1 MEYVTISAR
10 IRKELKEEM
19 DRFGIKPSE
28 VIRKAVEESVREKK
42 MEILKAK
49 LKEAGEILS
58 KVSEEEW
65 VSAVRESREEE

>member
-19 DRFGIKPSE
+19 DKLGIKPSE
-28 VIRKAVEESVREKK
+28 VIKKAVEESVKKRK

-49 LKEAGEILS
+49 LKDVGEILG

-65 VSAVRESREEE
+65 VFAVRESREER

>member
-19 DRFGIKPSE
+19 DKLGIKPSE
-28 VIRKAVEESVREKK
+28 VIRKAVEECIRKKK

-49 LKEAGEILS
+49 LKEVEEILS

-65 VSAVRESREEE
+65 ISAVRESREEE